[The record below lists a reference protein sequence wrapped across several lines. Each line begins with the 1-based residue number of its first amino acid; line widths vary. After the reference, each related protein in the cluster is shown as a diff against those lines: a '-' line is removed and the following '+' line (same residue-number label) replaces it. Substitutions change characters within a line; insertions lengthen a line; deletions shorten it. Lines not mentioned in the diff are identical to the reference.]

1 MRNKISR
8 AVEVFRLG
16 LRSLEPTSFDSRSNL
31 SVFSIILRDLYLAT
45 TEDAAFSIIASAFM
59 GEAHETITGS
69 TDVIHFYV
77 ERSGRGDSLII
88 TAEEEP
94 ALSFALKY
102 PDLLLRERDD
112 WHTYFMDMASRASER
127 TTCCSGRKVGAV
139 FVKDKVPMMGGF
151 NGVPTGFPHPTSC
164 ARLDA
169 GCASGEG
176 LDLCPCNHAE
186 ANAINLS
193 AKHGVNL
200 FGSTLYCTT
209 RPCFQCMGNLAV
221 VGVKEVIYRDHY
233 PHAITDDVARHA
245 GIVLSN
251 ISEV

>member
-1 MRNKISR
+1 MRKKISR
-8 AVEVFRLG
+8 AVEIFRLG
-16 LRSLEPTSFDSRSNL
+16 LRSLEPTGFYSVGNR

-45 TEDAAFSIIASAFM
+45 TEDTAFSLMASAFM
-59 GEAHETITGS
+59 GEAHETITGN

-77 ERSGRGDSLII
+77 ERSARGDSLTI
-88 TAEEEP
+88 TADEEP
-94 ALSFALKY
+94 SLSFTLNY

-112 WHTYFMDMASRASER
+112 WHAYFIDAASRASER
-127 TTCCSGRKVGAV
+127 TTCCSGRKVGAL

-151 NGVPTGFPHPTSC
+151 NGVPTGFPHPKSC

-169 GCASGEG
+169 GCKSGEG

-186 ANAINLS
+186 ANAINLA

-233 PHAITDDVARHA
+233 PHDITDKVAYHA
-245 GIVLSN
+245 NITMSN
-251 ISEV
+251 IDEV